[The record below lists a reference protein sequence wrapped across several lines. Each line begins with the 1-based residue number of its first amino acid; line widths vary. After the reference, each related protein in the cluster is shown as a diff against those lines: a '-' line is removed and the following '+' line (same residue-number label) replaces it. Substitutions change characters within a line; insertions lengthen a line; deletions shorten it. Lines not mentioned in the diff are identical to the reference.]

1 MSLAVAI
8 LSRDCIVVGADRR
21 TTITSQM
28 GTRYSNETTKI
39 FPMDSRVV
47 IAYTGDNYVVSG
59 FSVER
64 FLISFKAKYF
74 NQPSHPLSELPA
86 RLLEEI
92 QSLNSHS
99 DIAFL
104 VAGYIENTHNHV
116 AYFVTTKTNTI
127 EKAVSPENYAACF
140 MGRTHIANAIL
151 NGSPSYKISY
161 QSLSIKEVI
170 NLIRL
175 TIMATSEAFQF
186 YDAQVVGGE
195 TDLYII
201 YADAH
206 CSSHWLTQNHL
217 ELATPESCNSDG
229 TQ

>member
-64 FLISFKAKYF
+64 FLISFKTKYF
-74 NQPSHPLSELPA
+74 NQPSHPLSELPV

-92 QSLNSHS
+92 QSLN
-99 DIAFL
+99 
-104 VAGYIENTHNHV
+104 
-116 AYFVTTKTNTI
+116 
-127 EKAVSPENYAACF
+127 
-140 MGRTHIANAIL
+140 
-151 NGSPSYKISY
+151 
-161 QSLSIKEVI
+161 
-170 NLIRL
+170 
-175 TIMATSEAFQF
+175 
-186 YDAQVVGGE
+186 
-195 TDLYII
+195 
-201 YADAH
+201 ADAH

-217 ELATPESCNSDG
+217 ELATPESCNSDS